1 MAQHVLGISWL
12 HGSFQAVATSGG
24 VVQASWAAPGSVQT
38 PADFATALKA
48 AVTETSFKGRRVV
61 VVIDHRNLLF
71 HVQETPPAKGKMLG
85 RVLQRLV
92 AQSQFFDEPALWRHI
107 ELPSSKTAHR
117 CLLAVL
123 PQSLVFSIEHACA
136 EANLDLIFLLPP
148 ATVVAQHLKGLEAAA
163 DETVILATDLGGSLN
178 IILGRTSGQL
188 LLSRTVVLTGRMQTD
203 RAAQE
208 LNRTLH
214 YAQQQFGVTVN
225 RLFISGADAYGALK
239 DVSIRD
245 GLKVFNDSTT
255 EGPLEL
261 PRHAVGLPARS
272 AFNFVSRQSS
282 GELALRT
289 VAAAGL
295 AAAVVVSVATTL
307 HVESSVRAREQR
319 ASAMV
324 EANRAESQ
332 VQSAS
337 VRREQEARTIQAF
350 VNAVGSTNDAPVAE
364 LFVRALP
371 ELLPASMRVTELS
384 VAQNAGEWEFQF
396 KGLITDGKNDLGTL
410 LDGLERTLQTSVFKA
425 KVTDSTQQQL
435 IRGELEMPQPGA
447 RRNVQDSLR
456 TFFVKGTIP

>member
-1 MAQHVLGISWL
+1 MARRVLGISWL

-24 VVQASWAAPGSVQT
+24 VVQASWAAPGSVLT
-38 PADFATALKA
+38 SADFATALKRSI
-48 AVTETSFKGRRVV
+48 TETAFKGRQVT

-71 HVQETPPAKGKMLG
+71 HLQETPPAKGKMLG

-92 AQSQFFDEPALWRHI
+92 AQSQFFDEPAVWRHI

-123 PQSLVFSIEHACA
+123 PQSLVFAIEHACA
-136 EANLDLIFLLPP
+136 EANLDLIALLPP
-148 ATVVAQHLKGLEAAA
+148 ATVVAQHLKGLEASAE
-163 DETVILATDLGGSLN
+163 ETVILATDLGGSLN

-188 LLSRTVVLTGRMQTD
+188 LLSRTVVLAGRMQTD

-225 RLFISGADAYGALK
+225 RLFISGADAYAALK
-239 DVSIRD
+239 EVSIRD

-261 PRHAVGLPARS
+261 PRHAAGLPARS
-272 AFNFVSRQSS
+272 AFNFANRQSS

-289 VAAAGL
+289 AAAAGL
-295 AAAVVVSVATTL
+295 AAAVVMSVSATL
-307 HVESSVRAREQR
+307 HIESSVRAREQR
-319 ASAMV
+319 AASMI
-324 EANRAESQ
+324 EANRTESQ
-332 VQSAS
+332 VQGVSS
-337 VRREQEARTIQAF
+337 RRDQEARAIQAF
-350 VNAVGSTNDAPVAE
+350 VSAVGSTNDAPVAE

-384 VAQNAGEWEFQF
+384 VGQNASGWEFEI
-396 KGLITDGKNDLGTL
+396 KGVIMDGRSDLGAL
-410 LDGLERTLQTSVFKA
+410 LEDVEKALQTSVFKA

-435 IRGELEMPQPGA
+435 IRGALEEPLPGGH
-447 RRNVQDSLR
+447 RGVRDSLR